1 MDKKNKKN
9 LINKFIPK
17 FSKNFWIILSSICV
31 FFIIFITVGVVLN
44 RVGNTKV
51 IEKNADGGYVT
62 LNYVTDAD
70 ALTLVNANPTVD
82 ATGMRSNAYFAF
94 SVDVDLKEASKIEYE
109 ISLKKDEELSS
120 ISDDDIKI
128 YLEKENNGVFMKA
141 FGPEKFTPLV
151 KTSDIGTG
159 RGNMVLANVK
169 KIKSGTD
176 NYRLRIWL
184 SDNSTSMNKSYSVEV
199 EIKAVAK

>member
-1 MDKKNKKN
+1 MDKKNKKTG
-9 LINKFIPK
+9 KFIPNL
-17 FSKNFWIILSSICV
+17 SRNFWIVLSSICV
-31 FFIIFITVGVVLN
+31 FFIIFVAAGFIVYKL
-44 RVGNTKV
+44 GNTEV
-51 IEKNADGGYVT
+51 VERSADGGYVT

-82 ATGMRSNAYFAF
+82 ATGMKNNSYFAF

-128 YLEKENNGVFMKA
+128 YLEKENNGVFMKS
-141 FGPEKFTPLV
+141 FGPEKFTPLD
-151 KTSDIGTG
+151 KTSDVGTS

>member
-9 LINKFIPK
+9 SKFIPNL
-17 FSKNFWIILSSICV
+17 SKNFWIALSSICGFLIV
-31 FFIIFITVGVVLN
+31 FVTTGFIFYKLSNTEVV
-44 RVGNTKV
+44 
-51 IEKNADGGYVT
+51 EKSADGGYVT

-82 ATGMRSNAYFAF
+82 ATGMKENSYFAF
-94 SVDVDLKEASKIEYE
+94 SVDVDLKEASKVEYE

-120 ISDDDIKI
+120 ISDNDIKI
-128 YLEKENNGVFMKA
+128 YLEKENNGVFMKS
-141 FGPEKFTPLV
+141 FGPEKFTPID
-151 KTSDIGTG
+151 KTSNIGTS
-159 RGNMVLANVK
+159 RGNMILANVK

-199 EIKAVAK
+199 EIKAIAK

>member
-1 MDKKNKKN
+1 MDKKNKKTG
-9 LINKFIPK
+9 KFIPNL
-17 FSKNFWIILSSICV
+17 SWNFWIVFSSICV
-31 FFIIFITVGVVLN
+31 FFIIFVAAGFIVYKL
-44 RVGNTKV
+44 GNTEV
-51 IEKNADGGYVT
+51 VERSADGGYVT

-82 ATGMRSNAYFAF
+82 ATGMKNNSYFAF

-128 YLEKENNGVFMKA
+128 YLEKENNGVFMKS
-141 FGPEKFTPLV
+141 FGPEKFTPLD
-151 KTSDIGTG
+151 KTSDVGTS